1 MKNIFWSSQCINPR
15 FMCTFWRFK
24 RRNLFVG
31 QVNQITC
38 IKRIVILHLMHKIL
52 HAFRW
57 RCSDHVFCRF
67 VIRKLAKWFHFMDNQ
82 PCIYNLELYIY
93 RRGCMQTLAQYNMF
107 TIAIRQASN
116 GRPET
121 CEKRLQVFS
130 MHLITQN
137 DQKSTVKQWKCVN
150 PGCLEEIDE
159 LSRTNWKWIHIF
171 TLGSHQQCQLLAVV
185 FLQKSFNKQ
194 KWNVRT

>member
-1 MKNIFWSSQCINPR
+1 
-15 FMCTFWRFK
+15 
-24 RRNLFVG
+24 
-31 QVNQITC
+31 
-38 IKRIVILHLMHKIL
+38 
-52 HAFRW
+52 
-57 RCSDHVFCRF
+57 
-67 VIRKLAKWFHFMDNQ
+67 MDNQ

-93 RRGCMQTLAQYNMF
+93 RRGCMQTLAQYHMF

-150 PGCLEEIDE
+150 LGVQKRSTSYLALIENGFIYLHLPLTSNANYWLLFSYKNLLTSRNETFGPKYTDLREETKINYSIIDV
-159 LSRTNWKWIHIF
+159 LTCGQSRNFIC
-171 TLGSHQQCQLLAVV
+171 GP
-185 FLQKSFNKQ
+185 N
-194 KWNVRT
+194 

>member
-1 MKNIFWSSQCINPR
+1 
-15 FMCTFWRFK
+15 MCKFWRFK

-38 IKRIVILHLMHKIL
+38 IRRIVTLHLMHKIV
-52 HAFRW
+52 HAWRW
-57 RCSDHVFCRF
+57 LCSNHVFCRF

-171 TLGSHQQCQLLAVV
+171 TLSSHQQCQLLAVV